1 MVSVIVM
8 GCCQRNSCPFGNP
21 FIILGISRIRT
32 TDLDTNAQN
41 VTNGNFEQD
50 VRVSLETH
58 LPLYVRVTQNL
69 KYLFGNLL
77 DRY

>member
-41 VTNGNFEQD
+41 VTNGNFKQD
-50 VRVSLETH
+50 VRDSLGFPPERIGLWH
-58 LPLYVRVTQNL
+58 GRHERR
-69 KYLFGNLL
+69 KE
-77 DRY
+77 RS